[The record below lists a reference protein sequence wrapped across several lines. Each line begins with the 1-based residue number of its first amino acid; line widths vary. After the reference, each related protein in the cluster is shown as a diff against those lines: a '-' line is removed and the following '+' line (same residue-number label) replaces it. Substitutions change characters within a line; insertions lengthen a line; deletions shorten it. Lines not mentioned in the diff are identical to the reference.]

1 MVGVIQLS
9 KLIVGIL
16 VIATSSVPVFGQ
28 GSTRFQPGTQ
38 GSSTRYNTASGTSV
52 RFVPGG
58 TVASRFNPLERSQR
72 YGVQQIGE
80 ATAQATRVVKAV
92 VKPRLTPGEALV
104 AKADKLMD
112 AEDYAGAVAV
122 YREAI
127 EKQPGLSSA
136 HLGLGIALLET
147 GDFDAAAKEFSEATA
162 LAPKDAETRLNLG
175 VAFYRNGRIE
185 EAIAE
190 YHKALE
196 IKPTLASA
204 HFNLGMAYAHQ
215 GDFDKA
221 LESYRTAA
229 QQKKNYAEAFNNIGI
244 IYEAMGDLETAQKQ
258 FQQAV
263 AQRPNYALARY
274 NLARL
279 YLDQRMYNE
288 AAAEFQQAIRQ
299 QPNFP
304 EAYLDLGNLYLIRST
319 LMNTG
324 ELEKAAEAYRK
335 AIELRKNDYP
345 LAHENLAIAL
355 TKLGR
360 MKEALAE
367 YRIAFEQNDGR
378 SPDSIRNLISTLLGK
393 SSFLIG
399 NELKRADNPG
409 NLKSKKQVLET
420 VEQLARALDAY
431 YEVEEDLKGY
441 PDARYCGGLAFLAIG
456 DIRAA
461 VEEFVGAVELSGG
474 KDEGAKRVLKAVM
487 ESILYL

>member
-1 MVGVIQLS
+1 MQLS

-16 VIATSSVPVFGQ
+16 VIVTSGVPVFGQ
-28 GSTRFQPGTQ
+28 GSTRFQPGAQ
-38 GSSTRYNTASGTSV
+38 GSSTRYNPATSGTSV

-92 VKPRLTPGEALV
+92 VKPKLTLGEALV

-147 GDFDAAAKEFSEATA
+147 GDFDAAAKEFSEAMA

-190 YHKALE
+190 YNKALE
-196 IKPTLASA
+196 IKPALASA

-221 LESYRTAA
+221 LESYRTAT

-244 IYEAMGDLETAQKQ
+244 IYEAMGDLENAQKQ

-355 TKLGR
+355 TKLAR
-360 MKEALAE
+360 VKEALAE

-420 VEQLARALDAY
+420 AEQLAQALNSY
-431 YEVEEDLKGY
+431 YEVEESLKDY
-441 PDARYCGGLAFLAIG
+441 PDARYCGGLAFLAVG

-461 VEEFVGAVELSGG
+461 VEEFAAAVELSGG
-474 KDEGAKRVLKAVM
+474 KDEGAKRALKAVM